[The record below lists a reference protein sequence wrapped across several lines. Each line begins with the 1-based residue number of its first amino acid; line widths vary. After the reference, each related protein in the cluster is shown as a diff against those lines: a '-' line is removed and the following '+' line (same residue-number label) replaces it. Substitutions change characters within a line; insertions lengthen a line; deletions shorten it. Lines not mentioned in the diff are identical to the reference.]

1 MHHLRSL
8 FIVCCLL
15 LVSNVEA
22 MNNNAI
28 FNKALSG
35 VVYIQGDEGMGSGAI
50 ISKHG
55 YVLTNWHVIKDNP
68 NLKFV
73 TLGDGDFDENIREAV
88 LIKYNELNDLALLKL
103 TTIPRGVDV
112 IEMSQV
118 MLKVGESVHALGHPK
133 GELWS
138 YSKGYISGIRS
149 GYSWG
154 GTPEKPIFKVMC
166 TKCKHR

>member
-15 LVSNVEA
+15 LVSNTEA

-73 TLGDGDFDENIREAV
+73 TW
-88 LIKYNELNDLALLKL
+88 
-103 TTIPRGVDV
+103 
-112 IEMSQV
+112 EMATLMKTSER
-118 MLKVGESVHALGHPK
+118 LSL
-133 GELWS
+133 
-138 YSKGYISGIRS
+138 
-149 GYSWG
+149 
-154 GTPEKPIFKVMC
+154 
-166 TKCKHR
+166 